1 MKNTIQKDNTVCV
14 LGLGYVG
21 LTLATVLSDVGFVI
35 FGVDK
40 NKFGGL
46 DIQKTDEYDDFHSVH
61 YTELIPHLVNYIKEL
76 YDFLI
81 NLWNSYTELHN
92 LSREL

>member
-1 MKNTIQKDNTVCV
+1 MCGGVRCTSHTVRWNCCKRSQNDSPADSANANQKWIEKFMKNTIEKDNTVCV

-40 NKFGGL
+40 NK
-46 DIQKTDEYDDFHSVH
+46 QV
-61 YTELIPHLVNYIKEL
+61 
-76 YDFLI
+76 
-81 NLWNSYTELHN
+81 
-92 LSREL
+92 

>member
-1 MKNTIQKDNTVCV
+1 MKNTIEKDNTVCV

-40 NKFGGL
+40 NKQVVDSLKIGKSHFYE
-46 DIQKTDEYDDFHSVH
+46 KEKPFH
-61 YTELIPHLVNYIKEL
+61 IKYL
-76 YDFLI
+76 KQTI
-81 NLWNSYTELHN
+81 IITK
-92 LSREL
+92 